1 MNQFLAGVLLFALLG
16 AGCRAPDLPSESLA
30 IKLDLASGESE
41 IVQLEVAVSADENA
55 FFSAWLDPTPATL
68 AGDGIRTALVHQLD
82 GEPRDGWPDSE
93 RLERGIPQATT
104 LYATFTN
111 DQEGPTTVELLV
123 EIGVFT
129 GGTPD
134 LFDHETSISLFR
146 VNHSG

>member
-1 MNQFLAGVLLFALLG
+1 MNRLLAGVVLAVLLG
-16 AGCRAPDLPSESLA
+16 AGCTAPDLPSESLA

-55 FFSAWLDPTPATL
+55 LFSASLDPTPATL
-68 AGDGIRTALVHQLD
+68 AGDGIRTVLAHQLD
-82 GEPRDGWPDSE
+82 GELRDGWPDPE

-123 EIGVFT
+123 KVTVFT

-134 LFDHETSISLFR
+134 LFEEETSISLFR